1 MNVILRAAALV
12 LCLGPVACTAGCSA
26 ADAGSPAPEKLP
38 AAADFRPG
46 LCRSGAEP
54 ILELARIAARNDGAR
69 TVSAKDRTALGDR
82 QRELLALGADP
93 ASADPASADAASADT
108 ALRAPLTDL
117 TTAIGFVR
125 IRLDG
130 KTYEPMLLRDMDA
143 ARRAL
148 QSRCLL

>member
-93 ASADPASADAASADT
+93 ASADA